1 MSAQNKTSRF
11 TIATL
16 VFLGILLGTFLSP
29 LIYSGFQNTVN
40 YQFSDA
46 KPLSSEDQKVA
57 LALQENFMN
66 VFRKA
71 QPSVVYIRTNVVI
84 PPRTFFEYYRRV
96 EGAGSGFII
105 DKEGYIV
112 TNSHVVA
119 GARRIE
125 VVFSDSRTVEA
136 TLVGRDESSDI
147 ALIKVPASDELVP
160 AVFGDSDEVEPGQM
174 AFALGSPF
182 GLESTFT
189 MGIISAKARKVDNSR
204 YSRIQT
210 DASINP
216 GNSGGPLLNIYGEVV
231 GINQSIISP
240 NGQGGSVGIGFA
252 IPINEA
258 KAIIQQLKT
267 EKRVIGKPA
276 LGVSL
281 AIPGQSYRNYLNL
294 GEEPGVL
301 VRFVV
306 PGSAAEEA
314 GIQENDFIT
323 KANGEVIEE
332 PEDLIAQVQEVGVGN
347 KMELEI
353 IRNGKRMKIS
363 ATIGEDLQTGNPY

>member
-1 MSAQNKTSRF
+1 MPSNKPSRF

-16 VFLGILLGTFLSP
+16 VFLGVLVGTFLSP
-29 LIYSGFQNTVN
+29 LIYSGFRNSAN

-46 KPLSSEDQKVA
+46 QPLSADDQKVA
-57 LALQENFMN
+57 LALQENYMN

-84 PPRTFFEYYRRV
+84 QPRNFFEYYRQV
-96 EGAGSGFII
+96 EGAGAGFVI

-112 TNSHVVA
+112 TNNHVVA

-125 VVFSDSRTVEA
+125 VIFSDSRTVEA
-136 TLVGRDESSDI
+136 TLVGRDEASDI
-147 ALIKVPASDELVP
+147 ALIKVPATDDLVP
-160 AVFGDSDEVEPGQM
+160 AVLGDSDKVEPGQM

-216 GNSGGPLLNIYGEVV
+216 GNSGGPLLNIFGEVV

-281 AIPGQSYRNYLNL
+281 TQPGQSFRNYLNL
-294 GEEPGVL
+294 GNEPGVL

-314 GIQENDFIT
+314 GIRQNDFIT
-323 KANGEVIEE
+323 KANGTVIEE
-332 PEDLIAQVQEVGVGN
+332 PDDLIAQVQETGVGN
-347 KMELEI
+347 KLELEI
-353 IRNGKRMKIS
+353 IRDGKRIKVT
-363 ATIGEDLQTGNPY
+363 ATIGEDLQTGSPM

>member
-1 MSAQNKTSRF
+1 MSQNRTSRF

-16 VFLGILLGTFLSP
+16 VFLGILLGTFISP
-29 LIYSGFQNTVN
+29 LIYSGFKSRIN

-46 KPLSSEDQKVA
+46 KPLDAEDQKVA
-57 LALQENFMN
+57 LALQENYMN

-112 TNSHVVA
+112 TNNHVVA

-125 VVFSDSRTVEA
+125 VVFSDNRTVEA
-136 TLVGRDESSDI
+136 TLVGRDEASDI
-147 ALIKVPASDELVP
+147 ALIKVPASEDLVP
-160 AVFGDSDEVEPGQM
+160 AVLGDSDKVEPGQM

-281 AIPGQSYRNYLNL
+281 AVPGQSYRNYLNL
-294 GEEPGVL
+294 GNEPGVL

-323 KANGEVIEE
+323 KANGEVVED

-347 KMELEI
+347 QMEMEI
-353 IRNGKRMKIS
+353 IRNGKRMKVT

>member
-1 MSAQNKTSRF
+1 MSSQKTSRF
-11 TIATL
+11 TIASL
-16 VFLGILLGTFLSP
+16 VFLGILVGTFISP
-29 LIYSGFQNTVN
+29 LIYSGFKGTAN

-46 KPLSSEDQKVA
+46 KPLDPADQKIA
-57 LALQENFMN
+57 LALQENFIN
-66 VFRKA
+66 VFKKA

-84 PPRTFFEYYRRV
+84 PPRNIFEYYRQV

-112 TNSHVVA
+112 TNNHVVA
-119 GARRIE
+119 GARSIE
-125 VVFSDSRTVEA
+125 VIFSDNRTVNA
-136 TLVGRDESSDI
+136 TLVGRDEGSDI
-147 ALIKVPASDELVP
+147 ALIKVPASTELVP
-160 AVFGDSDEVEPGQM
+160 AVLGDSDKVEPGQM

-182 GLESTFT
+182 GLDSTFT
-189 MGIISAKARKVDNSR
+189 QGIISAKARKVDNSR

-216 GNSGGPLLNIYGEVV
+216 GNSGGPLLNIFGEVV

-258 KAIIQQLKT
+258 KDIIRQLKE

-281 AIPGQSYRNYLNL
+281 AIPGDSYRSYLNL
-294 GEEPGVL
+294 GQEPGVL

-306 PGSAAEEA
+306 PGSAAQEA
-314 GIQENDFIT
+314 GVKENDFIT
-323 KANGEVIEE
+323 KANGKSIES
-332 PEDLIAQVQEVGVGN
+332 PEDLIAEVQETGVGK

-353 IRNGKRMKIS
+353 IRNGKRMTIT
-363 ATIGEDLQTGNPY
+363 ATIGEDLQTGDPG

>member
-1 MSAQNKTSRF
+1 MSSNRTSRF

-16 VFLGILLGTFLSP
+16 VFLGLLIGTFLSP
-29 LIYSGFQNTVN
+29 LIYSGFRNSVN

-46 KPLSSEDQKVA
+46 KPLSADDQKVA

-66 VFRKA
+66 VFKKA

-84 PPRTFFEYYRRV
+84 QPRNFFEYYRQV
-96 EGAGSGFII
+96 EGAGAGFVI

-112 TNSHVVA
+112 TNNHVVA

-125 VVFSDSRTVEA
+125 VIFSDSRTMEA
-136 TLVGRDESSDI
+136 TLVGRDEASDI
-147 ALIKVPASDELVP
+147 ALIKVPASDDLVP
-160 AVFGDSDEVEPGQM
+160 AVLGDSDKVEPGQM

-281 AIPGQSYRNYLNL
+281 TQPGQSFRNYLNL
-294 GEEPGVL
+294 GNEPGVL

-314 GIQENDFIT
+314 GIQQNDFIT

-332 PEDLIAQVQEVGVGN
+332 PEDLIAQVQETGVGN

-353 IRNGKRMKIS
+353 IRNGKRITIT
-363 ATIGEDLQTGNPY
+363 ATIGEDLQTGSPM